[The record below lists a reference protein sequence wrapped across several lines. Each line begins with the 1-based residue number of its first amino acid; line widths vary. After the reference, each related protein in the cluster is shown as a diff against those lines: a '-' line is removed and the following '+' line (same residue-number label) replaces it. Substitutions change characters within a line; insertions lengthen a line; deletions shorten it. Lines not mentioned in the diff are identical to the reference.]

1 MSNDLVEL
9 SNDIKVITAEIN
21 AYQRVAGEAI
31 FEIGKRL
38 KHVKENDLVHGRWAS
53 WCSSIGMNR
62 NQATKFITVYEELDV
77 NDSTSNQI
85 GLEALYLIS
94 TMPEEQRDKSHTIP
108 STGETKTVD
117 EMTVREL
124 REVKKA
130 LRQANEED
138 KQILGQLLTEESNKT
153 PEVQYVKDTESEEQ
167 LRLYRERY
175 GDISENVYRITNE
188 TEISGRVM
196 EFSEHTRDFIKQYA
210 FLRHYEGEFHA
221 LNRRS
226 KVEYEST
233 LNALRDF
240 LNDVQRVVEYS
251 KTNEQVISRLSVI
264 QPNYKCYYDLLRTRG
279 DGYLLFP
286 FLYSLRIYRLQGV
299 VKSCG

>member
-1 MSNDLVEL
+1 MHGEWLKWLQNEIAMAPNTATRMIQASEQFGNHPTSDGL
-9 SNDIKVITAEIN
+9 SASE
-21 AYQRVAGEAI
+21 I
-31 FEIGKRL
+31 FEMLLLPLDI
-38 KHVKENDLVHGRWAS
+38 
-53 WCSSIGMNR
+53 NR
-62 NQATKFITVYEELDV
+62 QQFI
-77 NDSTSNQI
+77 
-85 GLEALYLIS
+85 
-94 TMPEEQRDKSHTIP
+94 EQPHTIP

-130 LRQANEED
+130 LKQSEED
-138 KQILGQLLTEESNKT
+138 KQILGQLLTEERNKA

-210 FLRHYEGEFHA
+210 FLKHYEGEFHS

-264 QPNYKCYYDLLRTRG
+264 PPNYKCYYDLLRTRG

>member
-1 MSNDLVEL
+1 MGNKIAKL
-9 SNDIKVITAEIN
+9 SNDINVITAEIN

-31 FEIGKRL
+31 FEIGYRL
-38 KHVKENDLVHGRWAS
+38 KEVRDNPKKYGFEGYLDWERW
-53 WCSSIGMNR
+53 CVEEVGMSRGNA
-62 NQATKFITVYEELDV
+62 NKFIQIYDELG
-77 NDSTSNQI
+77 STSSRNL
-85 GLEALYLIS
+85 GFEALYQIATLPS
-94 TMPEEQRDKSHTIP
+94 EQRDKTHTIP

-130 LRQANEED
+130 LKQAEED
-138 KQILGQLLTEESNKT
+138 KQVLGQLLTEERNKQ
-153 PEVQYVKDTESEEQ
+153 PEVEYVKDTESEEQ

-188 TEISGRVM
+188 TEISGMVM

-210 FLRHYEGEFHA
+210 FLKHYEGEFHA

-226 KVEYEST
+226 KAEYEST

-240 LNDVQRVVEYS
+240 LDDVQRVVEYLKAS
-251 KTNEQVISRLSVI
+251 
-264 QPNYKCYYDLLRTRG
+264 
-279 DGYLLFP
+279 P
-286 FLYSLRIYRLQGV
+286 FQQCI
-299 VKSCG
+299 

>member
-1 MSNDLVEL
+1 MRNDISVL
-9 SNDIKVITAEIN
+9 SNDINIIAAEIN

-31 FEIGKRL
+31 FEIGRRL
-38 KHVKENDLVHGRWAS
+38 RYVKENDLAHGEFCKWLDT
-53 WCSSIGMNR
+53 INMTPR
-62 NQATKFITVYEELDV
+62 NAQQFMQITNELDSKAKMV
-77 NDSTSNQI
+77 SHLGFAKLLQI
-85 GLEALYLIS
+85 AQIPSEVDHQ
-94 TMPEEQRDKSHTIP
+94 EFVKQSHTIP

-130 LRQANEED
+130 LKQANED
-138 KQILGQLLTEESNKT
+138 KQILGQLLTEERNKP
-153 PEVQYVKDTESEEQ
+153 PEVEYVKDTESEEQ

-188 TEISGRVM
+188 TEISGMVM

-210 FLRHYEGEFHA
+210 FLKHYEGEFHA

-226 KVEYEST
+226 KDEYEST

-251 KTNEQVISRLSVI
+251 KTNEQVII
-264 QPNYKCYYDLLRTRG
+264 DIK
-279 DGYLLFP
+279 
-286 FLYSLRIYRLQGV
+286 
-299 VKSCG
+299 

>member
-1 MSNDLVEL
+1 MRYNERERSCQVLNTKEVLLMSNGIAKL
-9 SNDIKVITAEIN
+9 SNDINVITAEIN

-53 WCSSIGMNR
+53 WCNSIGMSR

-130 LRQANEED
+130 LKQAEQD
-138 KQILGQLLTEESNKT
+138 KQVLGQLLTEERNKQ
-153 PEVQYVKDTESEEQ
+153 PEVEYIIDPDTETKLKRYEELFGDQ
-167 LRLYRERY
+167 SIYD
-175 GDISENVYRITNE
+175 GDITRVTDGDAITYA
-188 TEISGRVM
+188 VF
-196 EFSEHTRDFIKQYA
+196 EFSEDMRKLIEKYSYLT
-210 FLRHYEGEFHA
+210 HYTNEFNQMIDEGKEKYTQSIHA
-221 LNRRS
+221 MFS
-226 KVEYEST
+226 
-233 LNALRDF
+233 F
-240 LNDVQRVVEYS
+240 LNSIERNINSQDAVII
-251 KTNEQVISRLSVI
+251 NE
-264 QPNYKCYYDLLRTRG
+264 
-279 DGYLLFP
+279 
-286 FLYSLRIYRLQGV
+286 
-299 VKSCG
+299 